1 MWTGRSFPKRFCTTL
16 MNDQTFLITG
26 GSFTVKNVIKAT
38 CPQFSGVLQEAAR
51 ALEQRGQPL
60 WSQNELTPDALRKAY
75 PDSEMYL
82 GFYEGEA
89 VAGMILLAN
98 DPLFWPDVQPGE
110 SLFVHKLAVVPK
122 AQGQGIAAQMLAFAL
137 DRAYKQGKRYLR
149 LDTAAERP
157 KVRAFYER
165 NGFSF
170 VGERKVEPFT
180 VALYE
185 QGTG

>member
-1 MWTGRSFPKRFCTTL
+1 
-16 MNDQTFLITG
+16 MNDQTSLIV
-26 GSFTVKNVIKAT
+26 GSFTVEKVTEIT
-38 CPQFSGVLQEAAR
+38 RSQFSSVLQEAAR

-60 WSQNELTPDALRKAY
+60 WSQNELIPDALRKAY

-98 DPLFWPDVQPGE
+98 DPLFWPDVRPGE

-122 AQGQGIAAQMLAFAL
+122 AQGQGMAAQMLAFAL
-137 DRAYKQGKRYLR
+137 DRTPEQGKRYVR

-157 KVRAFYER
+157 KVRAFYEQH
-165 NGFSF
+165 GFVH
-170 VGERKVEPFT
+170 VGERKVEQFDA
-180 VALYE
+180 ALYE
-185 QGTG
+185 EKVDA

>member
-1 MWTGRSFPKRFCTTL
+1 
-16 MNDQTFLITG
+16 MNDQTFLITDNT
-26 GSFTVKNVIKAT
+26 FTVKKVIKAT
-38 CPQFSGVLQEAAR
+38 RPQFSNVLQEAAR

-110 SLFVHKLAVVPK
+110 SLFIHKLAVVPK
-122 AQGQGIAAQMLAFAL
+122 AQGQGMAAQMLAFAL
-137 DRAYKQGKRYLR
+137 DRTLEQGKRYVR

-157 KVRAFYER
+157 KVRAFYEQH
-165 NGFSF
+165 GFVH
-170 VGERKVEPFT
+170 VGERKVEQFDA
-180 VALYE
+180 ALYE
-185 QGTG
+185 KKVDA